1 MVGRFGLVLA
11 LAAVPVPGAAQQL
24 CEGAV
29 RAPARG
35 GWAEYVVQTP
45 RGQGTTTVRYA
56 IVGGEERGERPL
68 VRFETRV
75 RGAGG
80 GSVATQVLVPGYPYG
95 SPAIREVIVQRG
107 SETPVR
113 WGPALLVRARSAP
126 QSALNQLIIAACTG
140 ATLVGEEEVTVPAGA
155 FRTRHFRN
163 AEAGSDIWVREEVP
177 FGIVKL
183 TGSGGASLELLD
195 LGDRGQSSVSG
206 TPRVVNGAN

>member
-1 MVGRFGLVLA
+1 MVGRFGLMLA
-11 LAAVPVPGAAQQL
+11 LAAVPIPAAAQL

-56 IVGGEERGERPL
+56 IVGGEERGGRPF

-75 RGAGG
+75 RGSG
-80 GSVATQVLVPGYPYG
+80 GSVVTQALVPGFPYE
-95 SPAIREVIVQRG
+95 SAALQEVIVQRG

-126 QSALNQLIIAACTG
+126 HSALTQLIVAACTG
-140 ATLVGEEEVTVPAGA
+140 AALVGEEEVTVPAGA
-155 FRTRHFRN
+155 FRARHFRN
-163 AEAGSDIWVREEVP
+163 AEAGSDIWVRDEVP

-183 TGSGGASLELLD
+183 TGSGGSSLELLD
-195 LGDRGQSSVSG
+195 LGGGGRSSVTG
-206 TPRVVNGAN
+206 TPRVVNGAH